1 MSIHELLLLLAAS
14 LYGLG
19 LGAHIHFVV
28 LAKLATSAADR
39 HARTRSEIK
48 LISQRLQPELNGL
61 LKWAPLWPV
70 VWFKAL
76 RNLLKK

>member
-1 MSIHELLLLLAAS
+1 MSAHELLLLLAVS

-19 LGAHIHFVV
+19 LGAHLHF
-28 LAKLATSAADR
+28 LMLGKLATDAAER
-39 HARTRSEIK
+39 HSRTRSDLK
-48 LISQRLQPELNGL
+48 LISQRIQPELKSL

-70 VWFKAL
+70 VWIKGL

>member
-1 MSIHELLLLLAAS
+1 MSTHELLLLFAAS

-19 LGAHIHFVV
+19 LGAHLHFVV
-28 LAKLATSAADR
+28 LAKIAADTGNR
-39 HARTRSEIK
+39 HARTRSELK
-48 LISQRLQPELNGL
+48 LISQRLQPEIKRL

-70 VWFKAL
+70 VWIKGL

>member
-1 MSIHELLLLLAAS
+1 MNSQELLILLAVS

-19 LGAHIHFVV
+19 LGTHIHLVV
-28 LAKLATSAADR
+28 LGKIATDAAER
-39 HARTRSEIK
+39 HARTRSELK
-48 LISQRLQPELNGL
+48 LISQRIQPELKRL

-70 VWFKAL
+70 VWFRGL